1 MKGLCP
7 TTIKLIREHQVE
19 IKTDSVNGFH
29 AGHILVKPE
38 GEPARPIVSTGY
50 IYVSRDFALGS
61 LEFLVAT
68 LRRTA

>member
-7 TTIKLIREHQVE
+7 TTIQLIREHQVE
-19 IKTDSVNGFH
+19 ITTDAVNGIH
-29 AGHILVKPE
+29 AGHILVKAE

-50 IYVSRDFALGS
+50 VYVTRDFALGS

-68 LRRTA
+68 LRRSA